1 MQTSARRLVAVI
13 ATAACLASVVS
24 VATSAAAAAPS
35 SGSGMSVAGA
45 PDAGPIPTPDRDPF
59 YRYTGTTPLAR
70 VVHGTALKA
79 RAVTLGLA
87 TAGTPLPAEQILYRT
102 TDAVGKPALSVTTVI
117 LPVTGT
123 VAPKVAAYLSFYD
136 SLTPLCDPS
145 YTQRGANP
153 GAANESTALIEQGL
167 VEGLRAAGDIV
178 TIPDFE
184 DERLDYVAGTES
196 GKSTLDGITATLSML
211 KLGNATPVGLMGY
224 SGGSIAADWAAE
236 LAPSYTPHL
245 NLVGVAMG
253 GIPVDLAHN
262 LRYVNGS
269 ASWSDVMPASM
280 IGITRSFHINF
291 GHYLS
296 PYGKKIVA
304 AESHECIGQFDGA
317 YPNLTIKQ
325 ILKPQYANVYR
336 VPIFRRTLNKLIMG
350 SAPGHPAEPML
361 MVAGNVDGTGDGVM
375 VEQDEQQLAYEY
387 CHQGIAVD
395 FEQLMK
401 LNHDAAG
408 AAFFPQ
414 GIAYLTE
421 RFLDLPPVN
430 TCSTVTK
437 GNSLAPLR

>member
-1 MQTSARRLVAVI
+1 V
-13 ATAACLASVVS
+13 
-24 VATSAAAAAPS
+24 
-35 SGSGMSVAGA
+35 
-45 PDAGPIPTPDRDPF
+45 
-59 YRYTGTTPLAR
+59 
-70 VVHGTALKA
+70 
-79 RAVTLGLA
+79 RA
-87 TAGTPLPAEQILYRT
+87 
-102 TDAVGKPALSVTTVI
+102 
-117 LPVTGT
+117 
-123 VAPKVAAYLSFYD
+123 
-136 SLTPLCDPS
+136 
-145 YTQRGANP
+145 
-153 GAANESTALIEQGL
+153 
-167 VEGLRAAGDIV
+167 
-178 TIPDFE
+178 
-184 DERLDYVAGTES
+184 TES
-196 GKSTLDGITATLSML
+196 YLNVTPATE
-211 KLGNATPVGLMGY
+211 VGMYGY

-236 LAPSYTPHL
+236 LAPRYAAAI